1 MQRTKIDLERGCSK
15 IDERTEL
22 MNEWIKEWK
31 KGDWTFRKSVQV
43 ELLLTREGKVK
54 EISPD
59 GCSFMIEE
67 GIDPIGKT
75 MDEIQWA
82 GDPRVVGWYDP
93 KEVVKYRAITEEQ
106 TVITVSEL
114 KYIMPFLELEESL

>member
-1 MQRTKIDLERGCSK
+1 
-15 IDERTEL
+15 